1 MDLRGLAELLA
12 PLFLG
17 RLIHVVRNTDE
28 KIRFEKEREML
39 FEAEERS
46 SLEVQIKILFGR

>member
-28 KIRFEKEREML
+28 KIRFEKREML

>member
-28 KIRFEKEREML
+28 KILFEKREKYCL
-39 FEAEERS
+39 R
-46 SLEVQIKILFGR
+46 LKKDLVWKCR

>member
-17 RLIHVVRNTDE
+17 RLIHVVRNGDE
-28 KIRFEKEREML
+28 KIRFEKREKCCL
-39 FEAEERS
+39 R
-46 SLEVQIKILFGR
+46 LKKDLVWKCR